1 MSVTSS
7 ISSASAASTAAAQ
20 TQQNSQSSTTDP
32 FQSLSTSS
40 FVQLLVTELQNQDP
54 TQPMDNSQIL
64 QEIGAIRS
72 VDATTQLTSTLNSV
86 LMGQNVATAGSLIG
100 WNINGVD
107 NSGNSV
113 NGTVNS
119 VSLSNGV
126 ATLNVGTQA
135 VSLSNVTQIQAPTGS

>member
-1 MSVTSS
+1 MSTTSP
-7 ISSASAASTAAAQ
+7 ISTASAASTAASQ
-20 TQQNSQSSTTDP
+20 SQNSQSSTSDP
-32 FQSLSTSS
+32 FQSLTTSS

-64 QEIGAIRS
+64 QEIGEIRS
-72 VDATTQLTSTLNSV
+72 VDATTQLTNTLNSV

-100 WNINGVD
+100 WNIQGMD

-119 VSLSNGV
+119 VSLSGGV

>member
-1 MSVTSS
+1 MSVGSS
-7 ISSASAASTAAAQ
+7 LGSASAAASTAAQ
-20 TQQNSQSSTTDP
+20 TQSSQSSTSDP
-32 FQSLSTSS
+32 FQSLNTSS

-64 QEIGAIRS
+64 EEIGAIRS
-72 VDATTQLTSTLNSV
+72 VDATTQLTNTLNSV

-100 WNINGVD
+100 WNIQGVD

-119 VSLSNGV
+119 VSLNGGV

-135 VSLSNVTQIQAPTGS
+135 VSLSNVTQITPPTGT